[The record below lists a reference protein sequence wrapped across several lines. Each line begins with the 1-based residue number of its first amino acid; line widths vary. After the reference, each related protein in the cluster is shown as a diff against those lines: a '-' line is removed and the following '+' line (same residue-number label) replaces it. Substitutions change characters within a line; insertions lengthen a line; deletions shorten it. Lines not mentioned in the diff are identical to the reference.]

1 MKRAGIAA
9 AAVLALSLAA
19 PAMAQDRG
27 GLNLRNSPLS
37 TLNQIDANR
46 GCRLSTTSVAVGV
59 NRAFSPGSVA
69 NQQLDAVSGSGG
81 GCRPLVTTQVA
92 AGVNL
97 SLGRGTQA
105 NQAIGV
111 QGQRGVLAGNTFTK
125 GVNIAAGGRSSAN
138 QQIFNLMSR

>member
-1 MKRAGIAA
+1 MPPAGHH
-9 AAVLALSLAA
+9 
-19 PAMAQDRG
+19 P
-27 GLNLRNSPLS
+27 
-37 TLNQIDANR
+37 
-46 GCRLSTTSVAVGV
+46 
-59 NRAFSPGSVA
+59 
-69 NQQLDAVSGSGG
+69 GG
-81 GCRPLVTTQVA
+81 G
-92 AGVNL
+92 GVNL